1 MTEPI
6 RIRRR
11 PVPAANGPDNP
22 LVSEQDPAAM
32 GLADPAEEA
41 SGRAEPDQ
49 ASSYDVGYGKPPRNT
64 RFQAGQSGNP
74 RGRPKGSC
82 PINTLVSRELDQLVT
97 VRENGQTRRI
107 RKREL
112 MTKQLVKKAA
122 EGDFKALGLIL
133 RMEADSRGHDDPATS
148 GNLEDSAFTPERDRE
163 ILAQFMATQGK
174 GDTEPSDEDEDPEQ

>member
-6 RIRRR
+6 RVRRR
-11 PVPAANGPDNP
+11 PVAAANGPDNP
-22 LVSEQDPAAM
+22 LVSGQDPAAM
-32 GLADPAEEA
+32 GLEDPAKEA

-97 VRENGQTRRI
+97 VRENGQSRRI

-112 MTKQLVKKAA
+112 MIKQLVKKAA
-122 EGDFKALGLIL
+122 EGDFKAFGLIL
-133 RMEADSRGHDDPATS
+133 RMDVESQGRDDPTTS
-148 GNLEDSAFTPERDRE
+148 ASLEDTAFTSERDQE
-163 ILAQFMATQGK
+163 ILAQFKATLGK
-174 GDTEPSDEDEDPEQ
+174 GDAEPSDENKDQEQ